1 MPANNAIALEN
12 LSVRYP
18 QGSDVLRN
26 VSFTLPS
33 GSFHF
38 IHGPSGSGKS
48 TLLRLVRMDLFAENG
63 RVLLFGKD
71 VTTCSRE
78 ERAKLRRRLG
88 LVFQDFRL
96 IPWLS
101 VLDNVALPLRIA
113 GEDESSAQDKAQELL
128 AWVELNGRESA
139 LPDTLSGGQRQC
151 VAIARAVIARPDFL
165 LADEPTGC
173 LDSGIAE
180 RVLFLLSELQ
190 RGGMGILF
198 ATHDEALVR
207 RLGHPILRL
216 QSGSIER
223 EVQDAPTQ
231 GGQDK
236 AHGTAEV
243 VIAPVATPETQEG
256 APLQRATG

>member
-1 MPANNAIALEN
+1 MTTEDAIVFDK
-12 LSVRYP
+12 LSLRYP
-18 QGSDVLRN
+18 QGEDVLRN
-26 VSFTLPS
+26 LSFRLAG

-38 IHGPSGSGKS
+38 VQGPSGSGKS
-48 TLLRLVRMDLFAENG
+48 TLLRLVRMDLFADRG
-63 RVLLFGKD
+63 KLFLFGKE
-71 VTTCSRE
+71 VSSCGRE
-78 ERAKLRRRLG
+78 EQARLRRRLG

-113 GEDESSAQDKAQELL
+113 GEEDSSACAKARELL
-128 AWVELNGRESA
+128 AWVELSGREAA

-198 ATHDEALVR
+198 ATHDEALVQ
-207 RLGHPILRL
+207 RLGHAILRL
-216 QSGSIER
+216 QNGQVVR
-223 EVQDAPTQ
+223 EDGWRT
-231 GGQDK
+231 
-236 AHGTAEV
+236 
-243 VIAPVATPETQEG
+243 G
-256 APLQRATG
+256 AGEEPSPQVLQQAAG

>member
-1 MPANNAIALEN
+1 M
-12 LSVRYP
+12 RYP
-18 QGSDVLRN
+18 QGDAVLRD
-26 VSFTLPS
+26 VSFRLGS

-38 IHGPSGSGKS
+38 VQGPSGSGKS
-48 TLLRLVRMDLFAENG
+48 TLLRLVRMDLFAERGN
-63 RVLLFGKD
+63 VWLFGKE
-71 VTTCSRE
+71 VSSCGRE
-78 ERAKLRRRLG
+78 EQARLRRRLG

-113 GEDESSAQDKAQELL
+113 GEEESSACEKARELL
-128 AWVELNGRESA
+128 AWVELSGRETA

-173 LDSGIAE
+173 LDSSIAE

-190 RGGMGILF
+190 RGGMGVLF
-198 ATHDEALVR
+198 ATHDESLVQ

-216 QSGSIER
+216 Q
-223 EVQDAPTQ
+223 D
-231 GGQDK
+231 GQVLCED
-236 AHGTAEV
+236 GWRGQE
-243 VIAPVATPETQEG
+243 TPETPQV
-256 APLQRATG
+256 LQQAAG

>member
-1 MPANNAIALEN
+1 MTTDDAIAFER

-18 QGSDVLRN
+18 QGEDVLRD
-26 VSFTLPS
+26 VSFRLAR

-38 IHGPSGSGKS
+38 VQGPSGSGKS
-48 TLLRLVRMDLFAENG
+48 TLLRLVRMDLFADRG
-63 RVLLFGKD
+63 KVFLFGTE
-71 VTTCSRE
+71 VASCGRE
-78 ERAKLRRRLG
+78 EQARLRRRLG

-113 GEDESSAQDKAQELL
+113 GEEDASASEKARELL
-128 AWVELNGRESA
+128 AWVELSGRETA

-190 RGGMGILF
+190 RGGMGVLF
-198 ATHDEALVR
+198 ATHDESLVR
-207 RLGHPILRL
+207 RLGHATLRL
-216 QSGSIER
+216 QDGQVVR
-223 EVQDAPTQ
+223 EEGWRT
-231 GGQDK
+231 
-236 AHGTAEV
+236 GTAEESPQV
-243 VIAPVATPETQEG
+243 
-256 APLQRATG
+256 LQQAAGG